1 MDVPTDDSAAA
12 RLDAMELRLSVLEE
26 QITHAAPGSSS
37 VAELQPSSGA
47 DFFALEGVQR
57 SMPDGGVVYAGAVTV
72 AAGPVEWQIG
82 LTTEQVMG
90 GDWSAVAPAL
100 AALGS
105 PVRVGLMQAVLAGA
119 TTVGEL
125 NALDEIGT
133 TGQLYHH
140 LGQLTAAGW
149 LHAEGRGRYAVPAD
163 RVVPIMVIIAAAG
176 RL

>member
-1 MDVPTDDSAAA
+1 MDDPPHGNVDA
-12 RLDAMELRLSVLEE
+12 RLDAVELRLSALEE
-26 QITHAAPGSSS
+26 RIALADPGSSAA
-37 VAELQPSSGA
+37 AETESGVRP

-72 AAGPVEWQIG
+72 AAGPVEWQVG
-82 LTTEQVMG
+82 LTADEVMG
-90 GDWSAVAPAL
+90 RDWSAVAPAL

-105 PVRVGLMQAVLAGA
+105 PVRVGLLQAILAGA

-125 NALDEIGT
+125 NALDGIGT

-149 LHAEGRGRYAVPAD
+149 LHAQGRGRYAVPAE

>member
-1 MDVPTDDSAAA
+1 MDASSDHTTEA
-12 RLDAMELRLSVLEE
+12 RLDELTRRLAALESQFE
-26 QITHAAPGSSS
+26 QSSS
-37 VAELQPSSGA
+37 DATSTDETTPTVSP

-57 SMPDGGVVYAGAVTV
+57 TMPDGGVLYAGAVTV

-90 GDWSAVAPAL
+90 TDWSAVAPAL

-105 PVRVGLMQAVLAGA
+105 PVRISLMQAILAGA
-119 TTVGEL
+119 TTVNEL
-125 NALDEIGT
+125 HALEGIGT

-149 LHAEGRGRYAVPAD
+149 LRTQGRGNYAIPAD
-163 RVVPIMVIIAAAG
+163 RVVPLMVIIAAAG